1 MKTFE
6 EIREDPEVAQDPDI
20 KGRKGTQPAGYHAGL
35 SKGTKEKRDRQFKK
49 QAKMSDSNP
58 AAYKDAPGDKEA
70 RKKPM
75 QKSKH
80 TIKYHQMFGKKGDA
94 K

>member
-6 EIREDPEVAQDPDI
+6 EIREGPEVAQDPHI
-20 KGRKGTQPAGYHAGL
+20 KGREGTQPAVYHAGL

-75 QKSKH
+75 PKSKH
-80 TIKYHQMFGKKGDA
+80 TIKYHQMFGKKGDT